1 MCRRCGS
8 DGALTSTFLLSYDDL
23 MIVVKSLRGVFG
35 YSLHKTLLSRQ
46 STFKLFAATRWCGL
60 TTSMI
65 VIIQG
70 HGTALLRLDT

>member
-1 MCRRCGS
+1 MPTMRFGWGS
-8 DGALTSTFLLSYDDL
+8 STFLLSHDDL

-60 TTSMI
+60 TTSMT